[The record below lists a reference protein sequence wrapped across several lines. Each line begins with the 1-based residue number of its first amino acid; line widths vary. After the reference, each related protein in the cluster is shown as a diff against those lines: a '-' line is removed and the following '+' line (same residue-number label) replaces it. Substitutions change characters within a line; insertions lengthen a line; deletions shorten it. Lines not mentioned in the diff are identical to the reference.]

1 MPNNLVLSLRAQWLH
16 FMAAIPT
23 SPLPTPSPMPTSP
36 PMPPLSSMPI
46 ALPCP
51 APVQPFLP
59 LLSSSLPMPAL
70 HLSNLGL
77 IHTAISFNKLINIVP
92 LYDHAVVAN
101 DKPWTNKDL
110 TLFEMGDVSYGIAMA
125 AYKLQPVAFAL
136 CTTAKPG
143 AICRN
148 RPWDPNIVFRHHS
161 LKTQHLEDKVF
172 LMGSENDRI
181 REAKD
186 IAPET

>member
-1 MPNNLVLSLRAQWLH
+1 MHFTLKYPSSFTSGGTSPRSQSLCSMPNNLVLSLRAQWLH

-59 LLSSSLPMPAL
+59 LLSSPLPMPAL

-77 IHTAISFNKLINIVP
+77 IHTAISFNKLWISLPTKEDENLRLWITRFPEEGIWVFP
-92 LYDHAVVAN
+92 Y
-101 DKPWTNKDL
+101 
-110 TLFEMGDVSYGIAMA
+110 FEY
-125 AYKLQPVAFAL
+125 
-136 CTTAKPG
+136 
-143 AICRN
+143 
-148 RPWDPNIVFRHHS
+148 
-161 LKTQHLEDKVF
+161 
-172 LMGSENDRI
+172 
-181 REAKD
+181 
-186 IAPET
+186 